1 MASSSTAQ
9 LVFNAFDRVISY
21 RGVSKQLNDD
31 FWDTKISP
39 IIRPLWDSDKDRLE
53 MFMYREDGTYL
64 IQRSKYRRDHKT
76 KTSKWTSYE
85 FDPSGIE
92 EYSVS
97 NLYDKLREQFFE
109 YKDISEAQ
117 YEEAVR
123 RKIEEANILS
133 WHKILLVRMFLLG
146 DCDWTQLGD
155 NGLTDEKKAMWLA
168 YRKWIRD
175 NPKTNA
181 QGQDAETAYDVIFPI
196 TPDEYVKRKADG
208 MSDKALELYGEQGND
223 KDYLESSYHFWKL
236 SANSLSYFAQK
247 MSVYLVLTTITRDAM
262 GEGKFGRIDI
272 DNYRT
277 QITGNQAPYKFQTE
291 AERIKYYGGD
301 YNGGEMVTAETVEEK
316 GQAWLDDLLS
326 RIEAGE
332 V

>member
-1 MASSSTAQ
+1 MATSSTAQ
-9 LVFNAFDRVISY
+9 LVFNAFDRIISY
-21 RGVSKQLNDD
+21 RGVQKQLNDD

-53 MFMYREDGTYL
+53 LFVYREDGTYL

-85 FDPSGIE
+85 FDPTGIE

-109 YKDISEAQ
+109 FKDITEAQ

-133 WHKILLVRMFLLG
+133 WSKILLVRMFLLG

-196 TPDEYVKRKADG
+196 TPDEFIKRKADG
-208 MSDKALELYGEQGND
+208 MSDKALERYGQQGND
-223 KDYLESSYHFWKL
+223 KDYLDSSYHFWKL
-236 SANSLSYFAQK
+236 SANSMSYFAQK

-277 QITGNQAPYKFQTE
+277 QIVNHIPPYKFETE

-301 YNGGEMVTAETVEEK
+301 YNDGKMLDANALEGKSQE
-316 GQAWLDDLLS
+316 WIDDLLS

>member
-9 LVFNAFDRVISY
+9 LVFNAFDRILTY
-21 RGVSKQLNDD
+21 QGVQKQLNDD

-53 MFMYREDGTYL
+53 LFVYREDGTYL

-97 NLYDKLREQFFE
+97 NFYDKLREQFFE
-109 YKDISEAQ
+109 FKDISEAQ
-117 YEEAVR
+117 YEQAVR

-133 WHKILLVRMFLLG
+133 WDKILLVRMFLLG

-181 QGQDAETAYDVIFPI
+181 QKQDAETAYDVIFPI
-196 TPDEYVKRKADG
+196 TPDEYLKRKETG
-208 MSDKALELYGEQGND
+208 VSESALERYGQQGND
-223 KDYLESSYHFWKL
+223 KDYLDSDYHFWKL

-247 MSVYLVLTTITRDAM
+247 MSVYLVLTTITRDNI
-262 GEGKFGRIDI
+262 GEGTFGRIDI
-272 DNYRT
+272 NNYRSKINSA
-277 QITGNQAPYKFQTE
+277 QPPYQFSSE
-291 AERIKYYGGD
+291 EERKKYFGAD
-301 YNGGEMVTAETVEEK
+301 YNGGEMITNETVEEK
-316 GQAWLDDLLS
+316 GQAWLDDLIS

>member
-85 FDPSGIE
+85 FDPTGIE
-92 EYSVS
+92 EYSPT
-97 NLYDKLREQFFE
+97 NLYDQLREQFFE
-109 YKDISEAQ
+109 FKDITEAQ

-133 WHKILLVRMFLLG
+133 WDKILLVRMFLLG

-155 NGLTDEKKAMWLA
+155 NGLTDEKKALWLQ
-168 YRKWIRD
+168 YRAWIRD
-175 NPKTNA
+175 NPRTNA
-181 QGQDAETAYDVIFPI
+181 QKQDAETAYDVIFPI
-196 TPDEYVKRKADG
+196 TPDEYLKRKSTGLD
-208 MSDKALELYGEQGND
+208 DKVVERYGQQGND
-223 KDYLESSYHFWKL
+223 KDYLDSEFHFWKL

-247 MSVYLVLTTITRDAM
+247 MSVYLVLSTITRQPN
-262 GEGKFGRIDI
+262 EGKYGRIDI
-272 DNYRT
+272 ETYREK
-277 QITGNQAPYKFQTE
+277 INSNIMSDEEIRKLNGA
-291 AERIKYYGGD
+291 D
-301 YNGGEMVTAETVEEK
+301 YNNGEMITNETVEEK
-316 GQAWLDDLLS
+316 GQEWLDDLIS

-332 V
+332 I

>member
-9 LVFNAFDRVISY
+9 LVFNAFDRILTY
-21 RGVSKQLNDD
+21 QGVQKQLNDD

-53 MFMYREDGTYL
+53 LFVYREDGTYL

-85 FDPSGIE
+85 FDPTGIE

-97 NLYDKLREQFFE
+97 NFYDKLREQFFE

-117 YEEAVR
+117 YEQAVR

-133 WHKILLVRMFLLG
+133 WSKILLVRMFLLG

-181 QGQDAETAYDVIFPI
+181 QGQDAETAYDIIFPI

-208 MSDKALELYGEQGND
+208 VDAKALERYGQQGND
-223 KDYLESSYHFWKL
+223 KDYLDSNYHFWKL
-236 SANSLSYFAQK
+236 SANSMSYFAQK
-247 MSVYLVLTTITRDAM
+247 MSVYLVLSTITRDAM

-277 QITGNQAPYKFQTE
+277 QIVNHIPPYKFETE
-291 AERIKYYGGD
+291 EERKRYYGAE
-301 YNGGEMVTAETVEEK
+301 YNNGEMITAETIEGKSQEWV
-316 GQAWLDDLLS
+316 DDLLS

>member
-97 NLYDKLREQFFE
+97 NLYDKLREEFFE
-109 YKDISEAQ
+109 FKDVTEAQ
-117 YEEAVR
+117 YEQAVR
-123 RKIEEANILS
+123 RKIEEGNILS

-155 NGLTDEKKAMWLA
+155 NGLTAEKQAMWLA

-196 TPDEYVKRKADG
+196 TPDEYLKRKTDG
-208 MSDKALELYGEQGND
+208 VSESALERYGQQGND
-223 KDYLESSYHFWKL
+223 KDYLDSSYHFWKL

-272 DNYRT
+272 DNYRSKINSS
-277 QITGNQAPYKFQTE
+277 QPPYQFASE
-291 AERIKYYGGD
+291 EERKRYFGAD
-301 YNGGEMVTAETVEEK
+301 YNDGEMITNETIEEK
-316 GQAWLDDLLS
+316 GQAWLDDLIS